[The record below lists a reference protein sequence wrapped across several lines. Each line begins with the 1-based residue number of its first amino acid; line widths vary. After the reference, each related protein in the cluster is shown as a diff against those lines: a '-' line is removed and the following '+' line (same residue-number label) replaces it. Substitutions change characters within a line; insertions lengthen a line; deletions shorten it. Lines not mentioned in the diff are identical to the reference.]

1 MHRVRIAPAPDREAL
16 DIEIARLRDLDIG
29 GLHSRWHSVWGRPAP
44 LHLPRHLLFRIL
56 AYRLQADHWGDLD
69 ADSKRLLDRSE
80 VSRAGWSKCCCTEP
94 AKHRAS
100 PRHRSEPRMEWAD
113 ASRGGS

>member
-29 GLHSRWHSVWGRPAP
+29 GLKGRWDSVWGRPAP

-69 ADSKRLLDRSE
+69 ADSKRLLDHSSLP
-80 VSRAGWSKCCCTEP
+80 SRLVKVLFAPSRQSIDFAP
-94 AKHRAS
+94 A
-100 PRHRSEPRMEWAD
+100 PF
-113 ASRGGS
+113 